1 MQSTPSHSTH
11 QCSMEGKK
19 KRIPKIHRH
28 RKRDFWHYWA
38 YFFCR
43 FIHFAFC
50 ITWNCYSTVC
60 LCADIRESHIYLIK
74 LFVDPSAKRQTI
86 SHCCKILSLGFVK
99 TLTAFSRTT
108 SWIVSCIN
116 CSIIIIL
123 AVRSESEFSNSQT
136 SKIIVMSWMFLVL
149 WTCSLLFQSTHTW
162 YIIFCVKT

>member
-116 CSIIIIL
+116 CAIIIIL
-123 AVRSESEFSNSQT
+123 AVRRVSFPTLKQAKLLLCRECSMFYGYVHCCSNPLTLDTLYSA
-136 SKIIVMSWMFLVL
+136 
-149 WTCSLLFQSTHTW
+149 
-162 YIIFCVKT
+162 